1 MDDYYSTLHE
11 TNDGLYMS
19 TSRKLHLCHL
29 WYVDE
34 HYNFN
39 ADSCV
44 KPFEKNE
51 QLHNVGVKNLC
62 CNAGRD
68 AISRIYFIENA
79 IGVQTIAGFYSCFVS
94 ILWWRCA
101 ITVIIELG
109 YVVSD
114 KKGTY
119 FA

>member
-51 QLHNVGVKNLC
+51 QLHNVGVKKLVLQC
-62 CNAGRD
+62 REGCNIKDLLYRECYRSPNN
-68 AISRIYFIENA
+68 SRFL
-79 IGVQTIAGFYSCFVS
+79 FMFC
-94 ILWWRCA
+94 LH
-101 ITVIIELG
+101 L
-109 YVVSD
+109 VVEMCDNS
-114 KKGTY
+114 Y
-119 FA
+119 N